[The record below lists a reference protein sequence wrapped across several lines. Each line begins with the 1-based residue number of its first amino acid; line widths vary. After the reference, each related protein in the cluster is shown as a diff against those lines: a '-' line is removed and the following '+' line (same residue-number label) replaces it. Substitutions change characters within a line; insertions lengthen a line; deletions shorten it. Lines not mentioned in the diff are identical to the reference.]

1 MSRLYLS
8 FFKRALD
15 LSLSIGGL
23 VLALPLL
30 VVCSIAIKL
39 DSPGPSLFRQIRI
52 GRHGQPF
59 VIFKFRTMVASSGAS
74 GSKIT
79 ASGDP
84 RVTRIGRWLRATK
97 LDEVPQLFNV
107 LRGDMSLVGPRP
119 ELPEY
124 VAGYS
129 PNQKRIL
136 EFKPGITGPAS
147 LGFIREEEL
156 LADQANPDLFYRY
169 SILPRKLALDL
180 AYCTEASFGHDLRL
194 LLLTVVRVLSHG
206 ENNSQLADLT

>member
-1 MSRLYLS
+1 MTRLYLS
-8 FFKRALD
+8 FFKRTLD
-15 LSLSIGGL
+15 LSLSIAGL
-23 VLALPLL
+23 ILALPLFAL
-30 VVCSIAIKL
+30 CSIAIKL
-39 DSPGPSLFRQIRI
+39 DSTGPSLFRQIRV

-59 VIFKFRTMVASSGAS
+59 VIFKFRTMVVSSGAS

-79 ASGDP
+79 TSGDP
-84 RVTRIGRWLRATK
+84 RVTRVGRWLRATK
-97 LDEVPQLFNV
+97 LDEIPQLFNV

-124 VAGYS
+124 VSEYT

-156 LADQANPDLFYRY
+156 LAGQANPDLFYRC

-180 AYCTEASFGHDLRL
+180 AYCAEVSLVHDLRL
-194 LLLTVVRVLSHG
+194 LLLTVFHVLRHG
-206 ENNSQLADLT
+206 ENDYQVIDLG